1 MIFLMRLRCLLSIA
15 VISISALSARAQFYL
30 AGDDPG
36 AVRWNYILTP
46 NYKVIYPKGL
56 DSLSRAYAKALESA
70 RMKVGMSAGYIP
82 GETYGARTQVVLH
95 AYTGDSNGSVA
106 WAPMRMDLNTLPEAY
121 SPSAIPWIE
130 ELAVHESRHVA
141 QMQFGKDGLLG
152 VSSWLF
158 GELPTGAAAGIF
170 PSTWMLEGD
179 AVVAE
184 TALSDYGRGRDGAF
198 LAYYMAAFDKGD
210 RRSWTQWRWGSSR
223 RYAPNHY
230 ALGYLT
236 IAGARYLYNDP
247 LFTSTY
253 LKGAANHPLKL
264 SKVRAWFKERS
275 GKHFY
280 DAFDDIYSVFHKQWK
295 AGFLERGEA
304 AEGQA
309 LTGTPSWYTSY
320 SSPLLAGDDI
330 YAVKS
335 SLISPAKLVKLDKD
349 GKEKS
354 VMPFAQKSSGLFKA
368 GNKVYWT
375 EPVPDKRWSLAASSR
390 LRVLSED
397 GSVKDLTRGG
407 RYFNPAVSKD
417 GKISVTE
424 YPVEGG
430 SAIVVLSEDGK
441 ELSRFKA
448 PSGIQFTESA
458 FVGDGIFVC
467 YVGEKGMGLGRLKD
481 NGIEEIIHQGPYT
494 ITKLKEG
501 EGNLYFISGRDG
513 AEEIYCLDAAGKT
526 SKLFASKY
534 GVTDFNI
541 DGNNI
546 VWMSREHEGNLPFKG
561 SISNMPKREVSF
573 LSWRRNAIADTL
585 ASQEKRLAKA
595 AGIDLSAQWNGDI
608 SEPKSYNKFLNAFR
622 FHSWLPL
629 GIKYDAISDISD
641 DSALEETSLGATVLF
656 QNTLGTFSGLA
667 SYRYMEDELTGKGY
681 RNAFH
686 LSLTYSGLYP
696 VIEAKLDIGERKAIQ
711 YGRLLTQNGQLS
723 FEQTR
728 GWLLDCPL
736 VKAEINAYIP
746 FNFSK
751 GGWNKGVVP
760 KLEYIISN
768 DRFNTGAPLLGL
780 GYDLSEIQ
788 HTTVFLDY
796 VGGKNSLMQT
806 ITASVRAYTMRK
818 QAPSQVF
825 PSIGIGAEVGYRQ
838 RISLTKHFS
847 PDLYWYL
854 YGYLPGL
861 SAEQGLKFTALG
873 QHQFDATRFE
883 NVVKTRPRGLATDA
897 LNNWLA
903 AYAPTQIRLTA
914 DYAIPIY
921 LGDIDLLSPVT
932 YIKNFVLTPHY
943 DYTVLKFG
951 HGFSGTGGLSSLGV
965 DFTANVA
972 NILWFPYDSKIGI
985 SFCYNEGPS
994 FSDIKKT
1001 GLPLDRTWIGMV
1013 FRTSL

>member
-1 MIFLMRLRCLLSIA
+1 MIFKMRLRSVLSIA
-15 VISISALSARAQFYL
+15 FLSISALSARAQFYL

-46 NYKVIYPKGL
+46 HYKVIYPKGL
-56 DSLSRAYAKALESA
+56 DSLSRAYAVALESA
-70 RMKVGMSAGYIP
+70 RAKVGMSAGYLP
-82 GETYGARTQVVLH
+82 GETYGARSQVVLH

-106 WAPMRMDLNTLPEAY
+106 WAPMRMDLYTLPDAY
-121 SPSAIPWIE
+121 SPSAVPWIE

-210 RRSWTQWRWGSSR
+210 HRSWTQWRWGSSR

-253 LKGAANHPLKL
+253 LKGAAKHPFKL
-264 SKVRAWFKERS
+264 SKVRSWFKERS

-280 DAFDDIYSVFHKQWK
+280 DAFEDIYDVFHKQWEE
-295 AGFLERGEA
+295 GFRERGTA
-304 AEGQA
+304 VDGQA
-309 LTGTPSWYTSY
+309 LTSTPSWYTSY
-320 SSPLLAGDDI
+320 SSPLFSGDDI

-335 SLISPAKLVKLDKD
+335 SLISPASLVRISKD
-349 GKEKS
+349 GKEES
-354 VMPFAQKSSGLFKA
+354 VLAFSQKTSSLFKA
-368 GNKVYWT
+368 GGKVYWT
-375 EPVPDKRWSLAASSR
+375 ESVPDKRWSLAASSR

-397 GSVKDLTRGG
+397 GSVRDLTSKG
-407 RYFNPAVSKD
+407 RYFNPVVS
-417 GKISVTE
+417 GNGTIAVTE

-430 SAIVVLSEDGK
+430 SAIVLLSEEGK
-441 ELSRFKA
+441 ELRRFKA
-448 PSGIQFTESA
+448 PHGIQFTESA
-458 FVGDGIFVC
+458 FVRDGIVVS
-467 YVGEKGMGLGRLKD
+467 YVGDKGMGLAWLKD
-481 NGIEEIIHQGPYT
+481 NGIEEIIPQGPYT
-494 ITKLKEG
+494 ITSLG
-501 EGNLYFISGRDG
+501 EGNGILYFLSGRDG
-513 AEEIYCLDAAGKT
+513 AEEIYCLDAGGKT

-541 DGNNI
+541 DGDTI
-546 VWMSREHEGNLPFKG
+546 VWMSREHEGDLPFKG
-561 SISNMPKREVSF
+561 SLSNMPKSEVSF

-585 ASQEKRLAKA
+585 AAQEKRLAKA
-595 AGIDLSAQWNGDI
+595 SGVDLSAEWDGDI
-608 SEPKSYNKFLNAFR
+608 SEPKSYNKLLNAFR

-629 GIKYDAISDISD
+629 GIKYDAISDLSD
-641 DSALEETSLGATVLF
+641 DSSLEETSLGATVLF
-656 QNTLGTFSGLA
+656 QNTLGTLSGLA
-667 SYRYMEDELTGKGY
+667 SYRYMEDALTGKGY

-711 YGRLLTQNGQLS
+711 YGRLLTQSGEMLY
-723 FEQTR
+723 EQTR
-728 GWLLDCPL
+728 GWILDCPQ

-751 GGWNKGVVP
+751 GGWNRGIVP
-760 KLEYIISN
+760 KLEYVISN

-780 GYDLSEIQ
+780 GYNLGDIQ
-788 HTTVFLDY
+788 FTPVFLDY
-796 VGGKNSLMQT
+796 NGGKNSLMQS

-818 QAPSQVF
+818 QAPSQIF

-838 RISLTKHFS
+838 RIGLAEHFS

-854 YGYLPGL
+854 YGFLPGL
-861 SAEQGLKFTALG
+861 RAEQGLKLTALG

-883 NVVKTRPRGLATDA
+883 NVIKTRPRGLATDA

-943 DYTVLKFG
+943 DYTIMKFG
-951 HGFSGTGGLSSLGV
+951 HGFSGTGGLSSLGA
-965 DFTANVA
+965 DLTANVA
-972 NILWFPYDSKIGI
+972 NILWFPYDSEIGI
-985 SFCYNEGPS
+985 SFCYNGGPS